1 VLVGWHGSP
10 AGTVYVADLAVF
22 AQEIL
27 RRRGEATTIE
37 PAVFGKQLKLLGF
50 VTERDAKGK
59 KLRLTEAVRDRA
71 QELVRDIGAPEGSD
85 GPRQSERES

>member
-1 VLVGWHGSP
+1 LTQARSP

-27 RRRGEATTIE
+27 RRRGEVSAIE

-50 VTERDAKGK
+50 ATERDAKGK
-59 KLRLTEAVRDRA
+59 KLRLTEAVYDRA
-71 QELVRDIGAPEGSD
+71 QELVRDFGVLEGSD
-85 GPRQSERES
+85 GPSQSERES